1 LLPTIFFIIA
11 AYTLYALVVV
21 WCRWQRSRF
30 SGRRGQ
36 GRPRWL
42 TLAGGAVFLGIFLS
56 ILSWLAPAGPDQ
68 KMRLAGILGVAEEGD
83 LRWARQADL
92 RAATLHLDQKSPD
105 GQPAY
110 AMLHPESPPSLQ
122 PPVRS
127 KVGSHLR
134 LPKANGVGVRESQK
148 TKLEAK
154 APKKDKAIGKAK
166 AKKKKVSSPTTMDT
180 KGPGTKG
187 G

>member
-1 LLPTIFFIIA
+1 
-11 AYTLYALVVV
+11 
-21 WCRWQRSRF
+21 
-30 SGRRGQ
+30 
-36 GRPRWL
+36 
-42 TLAGGAVFLGIFLS
+42 
-56 ILSWLAPAGPDQ
+56 
-68 KMRLAGILGVAEEGD
+68 MRLAGILGVAEEGD